1 MKSLPRET
9 SGAPAPAWGHI
20 ALVIVQFCF
29 GLFPWIGKEA
39 FVAFSPRVIVGWR
52 LVVAAV
58 FFGVIALAIHGRR
71 VLLPPRVLLRIQV
84 CALLG
89 IVLNQLFFLEGLRLS
104 TSTHAGILMASIP
117 VVTTCIA
124 ILVRQETLVLRRAIG
139 IVAAFSGTFLLF
151 FGEGFDFG
159 RDTVRGDAL
168 MFCNV
173 VLYSIYLVAMKPVLR
188 TTPSL
193 IVVAWVF
200 VSSAWTVPLF
210 ANRETWMPRHADS
223 GAWIALAAILAFP
236 TIIAYLFNLFALA
249 RVRASTVA
257 SYIFLQPV
265 IAAAAGAVFLGE
277 RMTAWTMVAGVAILV
292 GLALIT
298 IPIRRR
304 RVTGPGTDRDRR
316 TDAPSPSS
324 PAQ

>member
-1 MKSLPRET
+1 
-9 SGAPAPAWGHI
+9 
-20 ALVIVQFCF
+20 
-29 GLFPWIGKEA
+29 
-39 FVAFSPRVIVGWR
+39 
-52 LVVAAV
+52 
-58 FFGVIALAIHGRR
+58 
-71 VLLPPRVLLRIQV
+71 
-84 CALLG
+84 
-89 IVLNQLFFLEGLRLS
+89 
-104 TSTHAGILMASIP
+104 
-117 VVTTCIA
+117 
-124 ILVRQETLVLRRAIG
+124 
-139 IVAAFSGTFLLF
+139 
-151 FGEGFDFG
+151 
-159 RDTVRGDAL
+159 
-168 MFCNV
+168 
-173 VLYSIYLVAMKPVLR
+173 
-188 TTPSL
+188 
-193 IVVAWVF
+193 
-200 VSSAWTVPLF
+200 
-210 ANRETWMPRHADS
+210 MPRHADS